1 MSGSDALA
9 LGMTQRVQHAVVGM
23 DGRKTVLVQLIL
35 DNVNELLH
43 PSVVVRPVTDDLT
56 TTTTT
61 HQHNQRCQ
69 SSTSTYT
76 HNMFDI
82 STFDLRSP

>member
-1 MSGSDALA
+1 MSGRDALA

-35 DNVNELLH
+35 HNVNELLH
-43 PSVVVRPVTDDLT
+43 PRIVVRPVTDDLT
-56 TTTTT
+56 TTT
-61 HQHNQRCQ
+61 HQHNQSCQ

-76 HNMFDI
+76 HTMFHI

>member
-1 MSGSDALA
+1 MTGRDALA

-35 DNVNELLH
+35 HNVNELLH

-56 TTTTT
+56 TTT
-61 HQHNQRCQ
+61 HQHNQRRQ

-82 STFDLRSP
+82 STFD